1 MISTQKISLNSK
13 VVQTEGNVVSDMDGE
28 KVMLSIESG
37 NYYNL
42 GELGGEI
49 WDLIRTPI
57 EINKLVDTL
66 LLTYEV
72 EKEICEQHVLSYIEQ
87 LSREG
92 LIQVINLGE

>member
-1 MISTQKISLNSK
+1 M
-13 VVQTEGNVVSDMDGE
+13 
-28 KVMLSIESG
+28 
-37 NYYNL
+37 
-42 GELGGEI
+42 